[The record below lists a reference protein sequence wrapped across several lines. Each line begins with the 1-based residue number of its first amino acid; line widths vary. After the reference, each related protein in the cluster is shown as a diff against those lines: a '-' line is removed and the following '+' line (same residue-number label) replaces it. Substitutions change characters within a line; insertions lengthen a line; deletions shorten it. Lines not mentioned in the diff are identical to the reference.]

1 MASNEVRIRVIA
13 DTGDASK
20 QLSNLTKNTG
30 GLNTSLGATA
40 KKMALVG
47 TGVAAAAGGIGLLAT
62 KTFGAASDLELL
74 NSKITNVFG
83 DSVGIINE
91 WSDNLSVRLGMTN
104 TQLAGAA
111 ASFGDV
117 LVPMGFTQEAAANM
131 STEVI
136 GLSGALSEWSGGTK
150 SVADVS
156 EILTKAMTGE
166 VEGLKSLGVVL
177 SAARI
182 ETEMLALSE
191 AGMAGATEQQ
201 TKALAIQSLVM
212 KDTEAARQAFASNND
227 GLVVA
232 QNALSSALGTVKEE
246 ILIGLTPT
254 FKELAGVLQTE
265 VVPFIT
271 EQFIPAI
278 QEHLPSAIETAK
290 EVFGTLT
297 SVIKLLLPVMGMV
310 HDHAMRIIQGIGF
323 LADKVN
329 SVIDVFKRQREEN
342 SKVVDVYNA
351 TEEQLDKMFDAYER
365 LGGAISDVTKQ
376 SIKNAAQL
384 NTEEEIQKEV
394 TKFKGM
400 ATEQTVK
407 SVEAMTEA
415 TTKTANLNTETKK
428 LNDTLTATSL
438 AQGLIA
444 QGFFDMDMAA
454 QEATLKQV
462 ADQLFEAQRAGSQ
475 VSQLAKSI
483 EALLP
488 SNRFRRDDPIGLG
501 PAPEISGPLSGF
513 EGLNRQNLIG
523 AVSGDGPNLFGFN
536 LSSGVGAL
544 KSGFGGGIGGTSTG
558 IMEAFQN
565 AQSAFGFDINTAAG
579 AKQARAVANTL
590 GAQAI
595 QQNFDI
601 KIEVS
606 DVNDPVA
613 IGDRIVALI
622 QQSSQAKATPV
633 NTVFGAAQ

>member
-1 MASNEVRIRVIA
+1 
-13 DTGDASK
+13 
-20 QLSNLTKNTG
+20 
-30 GLNTSLGATA
+30 
-40 KKMALVG
+40 
-47 TGVAAAAGGIGLLAT
+47 
-62 KTFGAASDLELL
+62 
-74 NSKITNVFG
+74 
-83 DSVGIINE
+83 
-91 WSDNLSVRLGMTN
+91 
-104 TQLAGAA
+104 
-111 ASFGDV
+111 
-117 LVPMGFTQEAAANM
+117 
-131 STEVI
+131 
-136 GLSGALSEWSGGTK
+136 
-150 SVADVS
+150 
-156 EILTKAMTGE
+156 
-166 VEGLKSLGVVL
+166 
-177 SAARI
+177 
-182 ETEMLALSE
+182 
-191 AGMAGATEQQ
+191 
-201 TKALAIQSLVM
+201 
-212 KDTEAARQAFASNND
+212 
-227 GLVVA
+227 
-232 QNALSSALGTVKEE
+232 
-246 ILIGLTPT
+246 
-254 FKELAGVLQTE
+254 
-265 VVPFIT
+265 
-271 EQFIPAI
+271 
-278 QEHLPSAIETAK
+278 
-290 EVFGTLT
+290 
-297 SVIKLLLPVMGMV
+297 MGMV